1 MDAKQI
7 IKRYEIA
14 YGKKGTVDTRYREV
28 FEYVMPDR
36 DGYDQDGATDKGFTY
51 KRGNIFSSVGINAAN
66 TFVNRLQGLL
76 TPIKAD
82 FLELKVGVTEENK
95 TELDK
100 SLEEVAQVINVLKNK
115 SNFDQEMG
123 SFYYDLV
130 AGTACLLV
138 QKGDVDRKVIFRAI
152 PIKDIC
158 VMEGVGGEVSDVYR
172 KMMIRRGLLPYQWT
186 ELKKMEVSKDK
197 EDEEAEIIECTHYD
211 YDKKVWV
218 YYVVDR
224 TADKI
229 LVERESEVNPFIVL
243 RWGSAPGEIYGR
255 GVGLQAL
262 PDIKTHNEMRENML
276 ISAAF
281 NLPTF
286 LAEMDGILDP
296 DEFQLKPGV
305 INPVASTAS
314 NNPSVVPLQVNTQM
328 DIAKFNMTEVET
340 SIKKTMLDNVLPDD
354 IRPGITATEIVERT
368 QASNINISSVFG
380 RLENDLLFP
389 LALNLIHIAKQFGDI
404 AADFDLNLLKAGKVE
419 VIVNTPLMKQQQQ
432 QQVQSSVAALGIL
445 AQFDPEGGVIMA
457 AIKMPGYV
465 NWLLDKMGFPSE
477 FNNSPEE
484 MEQALVAQA
493 QAQAQAAQAE
503 QVAEVEGKMAVD
515 TNKAEANAGN

>member
-7 IKRYEIA
+7 IKRYEVA

-82 FLELKVGVTEENK
+82 FLELKVGVSENK

-100 SLEEVAQVINVLKNK
+100 SLEEVAEVINVLKNK

-138 QKGDVDRKVIFRAI
+138 LKGDVDNKVIFRAI
-152 PIKDIC
+152 PVKDIC
-158 VMEGVGGEVSDVYR
+158 IMEGVGGDVSDVFR
-172 KMMIRRGLLPYQWT
+172 KMMIRRELLPYQWA

-197 EDEEAEIIECTHYD
+197 LDEEAEIIECTHYD
-211 YDKKVWV
+211 YDKKIWV
-218 YYVVDR
+218 YYVVDK
-224 TADKI
+224 TKDKI

-243 RWGSAPGEIYGR
+243 RWVSAPGEIYGR

-305 INPVASTAS
+305 INPVESTNKS
-314 NNPSVVPLQVNTQM
+314 NPSIIPLEVNTQT
-328 DIAKFNMTEVET
+328 DISKFNMTEVET
-340 SIKKTMLDNVLPDD
+340 NIKKTMLDNVLPDD

-368 QASNINISSVFG
+368 QAQNVNISSVFG

-404 AADFDLNLLKAGKVE
+404 TPEFDLNLLKGGTVE

-445 AQFDPEGGVIMA
+445 GQFDPTGQVIQA

-484 MEQALVAQA
+484 MEQALM
-493 QAQAQAAQAE
+493 AQAQAAAEAQQAE
-503 QVAEVEGKMAVD
+503 KVADVEGQMAVD
-515 TNKAEANAGN
+515 TNKAEANGAN